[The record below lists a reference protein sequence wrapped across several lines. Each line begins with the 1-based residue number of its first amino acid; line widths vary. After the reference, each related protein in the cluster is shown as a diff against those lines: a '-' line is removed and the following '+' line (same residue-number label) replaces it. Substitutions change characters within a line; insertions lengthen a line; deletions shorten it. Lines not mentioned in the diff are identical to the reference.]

1 MSEWFSELFG
11 TPEQNAESVRAVERA
26 RAAVVTPARV
36 AESREALF
44 SPALRPH
51 CNRCGGKGYLP
62 SFSHIKGGACFAC
75 N

>member
-11 TPEQNAESVRAVERA
+11 TPEQNAESAQRAEQA
-26 RAAVVTPARV
+26 RAAFVVPARLV
-36 AESREALF
+36 ESREALF
-44 SPALRPH
+44 SPALRPY
-51 CNRCGGKGYLP
+51 CARCGGEGYLP